1 MINFMKNKKLLAL
14 VLMVSLS
21 ASSLILLRS
30 NKAYAYSTSNGI
42 ENVVRIGGTN
52 RFDTSSKIAGYG
64 WKQSDNVVLVG
75 AEGDINFA
83 DALAGIP
90 LAYSLNAPIL
100 LTNVTSTP
108 DEISNEISKLKAKN
122 IYILG
127 GIGTVS
133 QAQENIF
140 KSEGYTVTRIFG
152 ATRYDTAIKIADK
165 LNNRSKVSKIYLTT
179 SSQFQYALAA
189 STYAALENAAIL
201 FTDGDVLNQATQ
213 SEILKL
219 GIKDIEIIG
228 GGSILSS
235 NVDSDLKEL
244 GLNVS
249 RVEGNTP
256 EEVASNLI
264 NENKDKINGIALAS
278 NSIFSDALCGSAL
291 PAKNNMAI
299 VFVNKTFDCGNI
311 VNNVKNVVI
320 YGGTGVISQALE
332 DDVENIVNTIDISKL
347 NDRNQA
353 IKDGNVVMISTIDS
367 KGSEDENEV
376 YNTKKLDEFIKNFNN
391 FKEGKVRIIK
401 YVKQGNKVWINKLAD
416 IKYDGKNLIYVT
428 YDAYSEANI
437 ITAGTS
443 ASFGKIVKT
452 CSNNNIRYAL
462 LESEDIKEDMGVT
475 ILSFSSNNI
484 K

>member
-152 ATRYDTAIKIADK
+152 ATRYDTAIKIADE

-291 PAKNNMAI
+291 SAKNNMAI

-353 IKDGNVVMISTIDS
+353 IKDGNVIH
-367 KGSEDENEV
+367 NR
-376 YNTKKLDEFIKNFNN
+376 F
-391 FKEGKVRIIK
+391 
-401 YVKQGNKVWINKLAD
+401 
-416 IKYDGKNLIYVT
+416 
-428 YDAYSEANI
+428 
-437 ITAGTS
+437 
-443 ASFGKIVKT
+443 
-452 CSNNNIRYAL
+452 
-462 LESEDIKEDMGVT
+462 
-475 ILSFSSNNI
+475 
-484 K
+484 